1 MSAAPV
7 RIREMALSDCERVAE
22 IRVRGRQTAYRGL
35 MPQSYLDTLSLAED
49 AARRRERFGRG
60 GGAVVNLV
68 A

>member
-1 MSAAPV
+1 
-7 RIREMALSDCERVAE
+7 
-22 IRVRGRQTAYRGL
+22 